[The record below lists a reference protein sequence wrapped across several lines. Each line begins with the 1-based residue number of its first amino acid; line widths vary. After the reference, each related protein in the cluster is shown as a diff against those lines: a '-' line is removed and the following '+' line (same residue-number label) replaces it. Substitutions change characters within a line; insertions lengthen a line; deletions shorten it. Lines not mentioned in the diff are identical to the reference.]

1 MSSPNLDPDFALLLP
16 GVKNEFN
23 RLWDLPLQEMKSVF
37 RESTLTLP
45 ASIPDLSAI
54 DVTMEKIQ
62 TSDGARLEL
71 QIYTPK
77 SLPPGP
83 RQLPLFLVTH
93 GGGWVVG
100 GHGSEEGLTRL
111 VCVQNQCVV
120 VSVDYRM
127 APEYPFPYALNDSFD
142 ALKWCKAHGKSIGIN
157 TERIIVGGTSAGG
170 NLAVGLALRSR
181 DEGITGIVGQVL
193 CIPALCHPDFFPRD
207 KFKLESY
214 EASAD
219 AAIVSGKLMRW
230 FWNLYMPEPS
240 PDPYASPLLAPSLKG
255 LPPTLI
261 QVAELD
267 PLRDEGMAG
276 AGALQ
281 SAGVHV
287 RLEVY
292 KGLPHGFYQFPSIKQ
307 VERYYG
313 VVIDFINY
321 VLGRKCVELE
331 NRGFH
336 SARL

>member
-111 VCVQNQCVV
+111 
-120 VSVDYRM
+120 
-127 APEYPFPYALNDSFD
+127 
-142 ALKWCKAHGKSIGIN
+142 CKAHGKSIGIN